1 MSTSAASSAPQ
12 IDVAS
17 RRILRMAVGTAL
29 GMWVSQAIAWPASFF
44 APLLAFV
51 ILALPLPR
59 PTVKVALGFV
69 LVLGASSF
77 AGVLL
82 LPFLQYARWVG
93 IGLFVLALFHTF
105 YFTAKGG
112 SAALGTFMTLGLTL
126 VAAVGSVSSVV
137 MVEIAKWL
145 TICAV
150 WAMGF
155 IWLAHALIPD
165 PPSSPGLATKKP
177 PPTARPDLET
187 ARLHALRSMLIVLP
201 VALIFF
207 FSSASTSYLIVM
219 IKVATMGQ
227 QANVDSSRT
236 AGRSMLESTLIGGI
250 GAIVAWQILSIWPS
264 LLIYTLVLLL
274 FALLIGPK
282 VFQGAGMHPKG
293 AMWSYAYLTMILV
306 LAPAVTD
313 GFGSDGATSAFYS
326 RLFLFVF
333 IAVYGSVAVA
343 VFDAFW
349 PRVMGGAGSLQKAPV
364 PA

>member
-1 MSTSAASSAPQ
+1 M
-12 IDVAS
+12 DVAS

-29 GMWVSQAIAWPASFF
+29 GMWISQAGAWPMSFV

-51 ILALPLPR
+51 FLSLPLPR
-59 PTVKVALGFV
+59 PTVKMALAFV
-69 LVLGASSF
+69 LILAASSF
-77 AGVLL
+77 AGVVL
-82 LPFLQYARWVG
+82 LPFLLHARWVG
-93 IGLFVLALFHTF
+93 VGLFVLALFHTF

-126 VAAVGSVSSVV
+126 VATVGSVSSVV

-145 TICAV
+145 TVSAV
-150 WAMGF
+150 WAMVF
-155 IWLAHALIPD
+155 VWLAHALIPD
-165 PPSSPGLATKKP
+165 PPPSPGLAAKKRP
-177 PPTARPDLET
+177 PKPRPDLET
-187 ARLHALRSMLIVLP
+187 ARLRALRSMSIVLP
-201 VALIFF
+201 IALVFF
-207 FSSASTSYLIVM
+207 LSSASTSYVIVM

-236 AGRSMLESTLIGGI
+236 AGRSMLESTIIGGI
-250 GAIVAWQILSIWPS
+250 GAIIAWQILSIWPS

-274 FALLIGPK
+274 FALLLGPK
-282 VFQGAGMHPKG
+282 IFQGAGMHPKG
-293 AMWSYAYLTMILV
+293 AMWSYAYLTMIVV

-313 GFGSDGATSAFYS
+313 GFGSDGATSAFYT
-326 RLFLFVF
+326 RLFLFVV

-349 PRVMGGAGSLQKAPV
+349 PRVMGGTNSLQEAPA

>member
-1 MSTSAASSAPQ
+1 MDA
-12 IDVAS
+12 AS
-17 RRILRMAVGTAL
+17 RRILRMAVGTSL
-29 GMWVSQAIAWPASFF
+29 GMWVSQAIAWPLSFA

-51 ILALPLPR
+51 FLSLPLPR
-59 PTVKVALGFV
+59 PTVKMALGFV
-69 LVLGASSF
+69 LVLGASSY
-77 AGVLL
+77 AGVVL

-93 IGLFVLALFHTF
+93 IGLFVVALFHTF

-126 VAAVGSVSSVV
+126 VAAVGSVSSAV
-137 MVEIAKWL
+137 MLEIAKWL

-155 IWLAHALIPD
+155 VWLAHALIPD
-165 PPSSPGLATKKP
+165 PPSPPGPTGKKQP
-177 PPTARPDLET
+177 PAARPDLEI
-187 ARLHALRSMLIVLP
+187 ARLRALRSMLIVLP
-201 VALIFF
+201 IALIFF
-207 FSSASTSYLIVM
+207 FSSASISYLVVM

-236 AGRSMLESTLIGGI
+236 AGRSMLESTLIGGF
-250 GAIVAWQILSIWPS
+250 GAIVAWQILRIWPS

-274 FALLIGPK
+274 FALLVGPK
-282 VFQGAGMHPKG
+282 IFRGAGMHPKG
-293 AMWSYAYLTMILV
+293 SMWSYAYLTLIII

-313 GFGSDGATSAFYS
+313 GLGSDGASSAFYS
-326 RLFLFVF
+326 RLFLFIV
-333 IAVYGSVAVA
+333 IAVYGSTAVA

-349 PRVMGGAGSLQKAPV
+349 PKVMDGTGSLQQQPS